1 MIFIIQILRREI
13 IPMRVRHL
21 TLAIVILGLMACM
34 TGCAGSKLK
43 SVPNGSW
50 DEDIG
55 YAYFKG
61 YSASDIA
68 HDIEGQHY
76 IKNQILITAGKDLT
90 FKEVSE
96 IASRYN
102 AEVVGYLEVANDYQ
116 IEIQKEVTSEELLG
130 IVAELKKNPDIT
142 DASLNTILNGTV
154 IRQNVCEPAVK
165 IYYETP
171 DPAVSLDGYRPYAIL
186 YLTYG
191 TDYENHYGDVSGVI
205 LFSDGCAVR
214 YKCPSDL
221 QVMYLDEEELISN
234 PETLAEIT
242 SLLPPDMKM
251 VDGIFT
257 LMKNINPNTATKVSK
272 EIPSSDGVIPAL
284 PMGQWLLWGYYVNSD
299 GEYQRLLLD
308 SKGSDFY
315 SLVDPNSEKI
325 CTWFFEQQSVWDF
338 SVYTPPLW

>member
-1 MIFIIQILRREI
+1 
-13 IPMRVRHL
+13 MRVRHL

-34 TGCAGSKLK
+34 TGCAASKLK

-68 HDIEGQHY
+68 YDIEGQYY

-90 FKEVSE
+90 FKDVSE

-102 AEVVGYLEVANDYQ
+102 AEVVGYLEMANDYQ
-116 IEIQKEVTSEELLG
+116 IEIQREVTSEELLG

-191 TDYENHYGDVSGVI
+191 TDFENHYGDIEGVI
-205 LFSDGCAVR
+205 LYTDGRTLSYRCA
-214 YKCPSDL
+214 SDL
-221 QVMYLDEEELISN
+221 EGTSFDVNELVSD
-234 PETLAEIT
+234 PESLTEIT
-242 SLLPPDMKM
+242 SLPSPDTEM

-257 LMKNINPNTATKVSK
+257 LLKDINPNTATKVSE
-272 EIPSSDGVIPAL
+272 EIPSSDGVL
-284 PMGQWLLWGYYVNSD
+284 PELPEAEYILWGYYVNSE
-299 GEYQRLLLD
+299 GEYKRLLLD
-308 SKGSDFY
+308 AKGY
-315 SLVDPNSEKI
+315 SISNLVDPGAEKI
-325 CTWFFEQQSVWDF
+325 TAWFFEQQSVWGF